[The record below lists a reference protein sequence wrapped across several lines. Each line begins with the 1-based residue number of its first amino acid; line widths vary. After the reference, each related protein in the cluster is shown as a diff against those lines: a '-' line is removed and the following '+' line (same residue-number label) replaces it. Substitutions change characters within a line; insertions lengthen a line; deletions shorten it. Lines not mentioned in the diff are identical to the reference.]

1 MQFYALQGY
10 YWWSHHASISKMQ
23 PSSPFMETFMR
34 TQQHKL
40 PLSFLARPC
49 QLLDEVEF
57 VRWHPQRVFHTG
69 GRLWEKVTDV
79 HALARLAWCGGP
91 VLPVSSSSC
100 VLDDAPI
107 QLLSAAAAALSASRQ
122 RAQGRSA
129 ISYGHEN
136 WYWTWEGESHKL
148 IAIS

>member
-1 MQFYALQGY
+1 MQFYSLQGY

-40 PLSFLARPC
+40 PLSFLASPC
-49 QLLDEVEF
+49 QLLDEVKF

-69 GRLWEKVTDV
+69 GRLCEKVTDV

-107 QLLSAAAAALSASRQ
+107 QLLSAAAPLYRPVASGLRGEALSPMAMKIDIEH
-122 RAQGRSA
+122 GR
-129 ISYGHEN
+129 EN
-136 WYWTWEGESHKL
+136 LTSW
-148 IAIS
+148 